1 LVGKKSK
8 GSDGVFID
16 QYRTNLWR
24 FAGPEGAPLIGDPAC
39 VRLALGRTDD
49 LLLRS
54 FHLDG

>member
-16 QYRTNLWR
+16 QYRTNLWPI
-24 FAGPEGAPLIGDPAC
+24 AGPEGGPPYRDPAC